1 MTRQEGWQHRHVHAN
16 GIRFHYVE
24 AGRGFPVIFL
34 HGFPELWYSW
44 RYQLPALAAAG
55 LRAIAPDLRGYG
67 DTDKPPR
74 IEDYDIHHLVGDV
87 VGLMDALD
95 IEKAALVGH
104 DWGGIIVWM
113 VAVMHPQRVERL
125 VSLNVPYRGRPGF
138 PPTARLRE
146 MVESGAQQLNYVLVF
161 QEPGRAEG
169 IFAQDLPGRLRRLYE
184 GVAGRPDF
192 LSDEDFQVFLQA
204 FQEGGLTG
212 PLNYYRNIDRNWE
225 TTQHLH
231 EQQVTCPALVVMT
244 DKDPVL
250 RPEMAEGMERWVPAL
265 RLEMLRDCGHW
276 TQQERPEDVN
286 RLLLDFLGDLARR

>member
-146 MVESGAQQLNYVLVF
+146 MVESGAQQFNYVLVF

-192 LSDEDFQVFLQA
+192 LSDEDFQVFLRA

-225 TTQHLH
+225 ATQHLH

-286 RLLLDFLGDLARR
+286 RLLLDFLSDLARR